1 MSRQATWVSTFHV
14 SVEFLKQV
22 IFQTLK
28 ESLGSNDEASLCLIY
43 WEPVLVE
50 SRQKLECRCSLFT
63 KAVQAG
69 LGLES
74 KTLHASRHDKGY
86 KTKHFKPN

>member
-43 WEPVLVE
+43 WEPDT
-50 SRQKLECRCSLFT
+50 CREPTKVGVQVQFIYKSSAGRVRPRKQDSPRFT
-63 KAVQAG
+63 
-69 LGLES
+69 S
-74 KTLHASRHDKGY
+74 
-86 KTKHFKPN
+86 